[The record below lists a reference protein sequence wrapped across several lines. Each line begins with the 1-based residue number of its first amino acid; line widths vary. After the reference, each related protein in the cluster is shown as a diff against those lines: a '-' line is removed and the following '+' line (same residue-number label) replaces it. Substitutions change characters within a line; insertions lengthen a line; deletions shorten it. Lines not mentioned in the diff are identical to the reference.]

1 MKNEEAL
8 IKLKEAR
15 AEALANSSN
24 VKIGMRE
31 LNTAIKALETI
42 ISIKNQRDKKSW
54 VSVKS
59 KNN

>member
-15 AEALANSSN
+15 VEALANSSN

-42 ISIKNQRDKKSW
+42 ILIKNQRDKKSW
-54 VSVKS
+54 VSVKL

>member
-15 AEALANSSN
+15 VEALANSSN

-54 VSVKS
+54 VSVKLR
-59 KNN
+59 NN

>member
-15 AEALANSSN
+15 VEALANSSN

-42 ISIKNQRDKKSW
+42 ISIENQRNKKSW
-54 VSVKS
+54 VSAKS
-59 KNN
+59 KTI

>member
-42 ISIKNQRDKKSW
+42 ISIKNQRDKNSW
-54 VSVKS
+54 VSAKS
-59 KNN
+59 KTI